1 MSQRSFARKEIIFAG
16 LLLGVAAI
24 WGGAFVVMK
33 DTLHR
38 LDVNSFL
45 TWRFIIATVVLIA
58 LRPRALKVIDLKF
71 LLKGILAG
79 AFLGS
84 GYILQSFGLTMTTVA
99 KTGFITGLYVVFTP
113 LLAALVLRKNINA
126 WQWISVGIATL
137 GLGLLSYNG
146 FSVATGDL
154 LVFLSALAF
163 GAHIVTLGEWSADMD
178 VYALTIVQLG
188 TCAAI
193 TTLASFKSGFHMP
206 PDHGVWWAIIYT
218 AVFATAIAF
227 IFQTWAQSFMPATTV
242 AVVLTME
249 VVFAAWFGVWIGHET
264 MTAKVLIGGLLVVAA
279 MYLIILT
286 EKSNPKVVEAA

>member
-1 MSQRSFARKEIIFAG
+1 MRIARKELIFAA
-16 LLLGVAAI
+16 LLLGVAAV

-45 TWRFIIATVVLIA
+45 AWRFIIATSILIA
-58 LRPRALKVIDLKF
+58 IRPRALKHINLRF
-71 LLKGILAG
+71 LAKGVLVG
-79 AFLGS
+79 SFLGA

-113 LLAALVLRKNINA
+113 LLAALVLRKVVNR
-126 WQWISVGIATL
+126 WQWISVALATC
-137 GLGLLSYNG
+137 GLALLSYNG
-146 FSVATGDL
+146 VHISIGDF
-154 LVFLSALAF
+154 LVFLSALTF
-163 GAHIVTLGEWSADMD
+163 GAHIVALGEWSSTMD

-188 TCAAI
+188 TCAVI

-249 VVFAAWFGVWIGHET
+249 VVFAAWFSVWFGHET
-264 MTAKVLIGGLLVVAA
+264 MTTKVLIGGLMVVAA

-286 EKSNPKVVEAA
+286 EKSNSTINEAA

>member
-1 MSQRSFARKEIIFAG
+1 MTIARKELIFAG

-45 TWRFIIATVVLIA
+45 AWRFIIATAILIL
-58 LRPRALKVIDLKF
+58 LRPQALGHIDRKF
-71 LLKGILAG
+71 LFKGTLIG
-79 AFLGS
+79 TFLGA

-113 LLAALVLRKNINA
+113 LFAALVLRKRINR
-126 WQWISVGIATL
+126 WQWISVALATL
-137 GLGLLSYNG
+137 GLALLSYNG
-146 FSVATGDL
+146 VNIATGDV
-154 LVFLSALAF
+154 LVFLSAAAF
-163 GAHIVTLGEWSADMD
+163 AAHIVALGEWSSAMD

-188 TCAAI
+188 TCAVI
-193 TTLASFKSGFHMP
+193 TTLASLKSGFHLP

-218 AVFATAIAF
+218 AVFATSVAF

-249 VVFAAWFGVWIGHET
+249 VVFAAWFGVWFGHET
-264 MTAKVLIGGLLVVAA
+264 MRTKILFGGLMVIAA

-286 EKSNPKVVEAA
+286 ENIQSKVGTEA

>member
-1 MSQRSFARKEIIFAG
+1 VTIARKELIFAG

-45 TWRFIIATVVLIA
+45 AWRFIIATAILIL
-58 LRPRALKVIDLKF
+58 LRPQALGHIDRKF
-71 LLKGILAG
+71 LFKGALIG
-79 AFLGS
+79 TFLGA

-113 LLAALVLRKNINA
+113 LFAALVLRKRINR
-126 WQWISVGIATL
+126 WQWISVALATL
-137 GLGLLSYNG
+137 GLALLSYNG
-146 FSVATGDL
+146 VNIATGDV
-154 LVFLSALAF
+154 LVFLSAAAF
-163 GAHIVTLGEWSADMD
+163 AAHIVALGEWSSAMD
-178 VYALTIVQLG
+178 VYALAIVQLG
-188 TCAAI
+188 TCAVI
-193 TTLASFKSGFHMP
+193 TTLASLKSGFHLP

-218 AVFATAIAF
+218 AVFATSVAF

-249 VVFAAWFGVWIGHET
+249 VVFAAWFGVWFGHET
-264 MTAKVLIGGLLVVAA
+264 MRTKILFGGLMVIAA

-286 EKSNPKVVEAA
+286 ENIQSKVGTEA

>member
-45 TWRFIIATVVLIA
+45 AWRFIIATVVLIA

-71 LLKGILAG
+71 LLKGVLAG

-206 PDHGVWWAIIYT
+206 PDNGVWWAIIYT

-279 MYLIILT
+279 MYLIIFT

>member
-1 MSQRSFARKEIIFAG
+1 MTIARKELIFAG

-45 TWRFIIATVVLIA
+45 AWRFIIATAILIL
-58 LRPRALKVIDLKF
+58 LRPQALGHIDRKF
-71 LLKGILAG
+71 LFKGALIG
-79 AFLGS
+79 TFLGA

-113 LLAALVLRKNINA
+113 LFAALVLRKRINR
-126 WQWISVGIATL
+126 WQWISVALATL
-137 GLGLLSYNG
+137 GLALLSYNG
-146 FSVATGDL
+146 VNIATGDV
-154 LVFLSALAF
+154 LVFLSAAAF
-163 GAHIVTLGEWSADMD
+163 AAHIVALGEWSSAMD

-188 TCAAI
+188 TCAVI
-193 TTLASFKSGFHMP
+193 TTLASLKSGFHLP

-218 AVFATAIAF
+218 AVFATSVAF

-249 VVFAAWFGVWIGHET
+249 VVFAAWFGVWFGHET
-264 MTAKVLIGGLLVVAA
+264 MRTKILFGGLMVIAA

-286 EKSNPKVVEAA
+286 ENIQSKVGTEA

>member
-1 MSQRSFARKEIIFAG
+1 MTIARKELIFAG

-45 TWRFIIATVVLIA
+45 AWRFIIATAILIL
-58 LRPRALKVIDLKF
+58 LRPQALGHIDRKF
-71 LLKGILAG
+71 LFKGALIG
-79 AFLGS
+79 TFLGA

-113 LLAALVLRKNINA
+113 LFAALVLRKRINR
-126 WQWISVGIATL
+126 WQWISVALATL
-137 GLGLLSYNG
+137 GLALLSYNG
-146 FSVATGDL
+146 VNIATGDV
-154 LVFLSALAF
+154 LVFLSAAAF
-163 GAHIVTLGEWSADMD
+163 AAHIVALGEWSSAMD

-188 TCAAI
+188 TCAVIA
-193 TTLASFKSGFHMP
+193 TLASLKSGFHLP

-218 AVFATAIAF
+218 AVFATSVAF

-249 VVFAAWFGVWIGHET
+249 VVFAAWFGVWFGHET
-264 MTAKVLIGGLLVVAA
+264 MRTKILFGGLMVIAA

-286 EKSNPKVVEAA
+286 ENIQSKVGTEA

>member
-1 MSQRSFARKEIIFAG
+1 MRVARKEVIFAA

-33 DTLHR
+33 DTLRR

-45 TWRFIIATVVLIA
+45 AWRFIIATVLLIA
-58 LRPRALKVIDLKF
+58 IRPNALKLIDKKF
-71 LLKGILAG
+71 LLKGALIG
-79 AFLGS
+79 SFLGA
-84 GYILQSFGLTMTTVA
+84 GFILQSFGLTMTSVA
-99 KTGFITGLYVVFTP
+99 KTGFITGLYVVLTP
-113 LLAALVLRKNINA
+113 LLGAVILRQRTHV
-126 WQWISVGIATL
+126 WQWISVALATA
-137 GLGLLSYNG
+137 GLALLSYNG
-146 FSVATGDL
+146 VNISTGDF

-163 GAHIVTLGEWSADMD
+163 ASHISALGQWSSAMD

-188 TCAAI
+188 TCAII
-193 TTLASFKSGFHMP
+193 TTIASLKSGFHMP

-249 VVFAAWFGVWIGHET
+249 VVFAAWFGVWFGHET
-264 MTAKVLIGGLLVVAA
+264 MTAKVLFGGLLVVVA

-286 EKSNPKVVEAA
+286 ENIKPKAVETA

>member
-1 MSQRSFARKEIIFAG
+1 VTIARKELIFAG

-45 TWRFIIATVVLIA
+45 AWRFIIATAILIL
-58 LRPRALKVIDLKF
+58 LRPQALGHIDRKF
-71 LLKGILAG
+71 LFKGALIG
-79 AFLGS
+79 TFLGA

-113 LLAALVLRKNINA
+113 LFAALVLRKRINR
-126 WQWISVGIATL
+126 WQWISVALATL
-137 GLGLLSYNG
+137 GLALLSYNG
-146 FSVATGDL
+146 VNIATGDV
-154 LVFLSALAF
+154 LVFLSAAAF
-163 GAHIVTLGEWSADMD
+163 AAHIVALGEWSSAMD

-188 TCAAI
+188 TCAVI
-193 TTLASFKSGFHMP
+193 TTLASLKSGFHLP

-218 AVFATAIAF
+218 AVFATSVAF

-249 VVFAAWFGVWIGHET
+249 VVFAAWFGVWFGHET
-264 MTAKVLIGGLLVVAA
+264 MRTKILFGGLMVIAA

-286 EKSNPKVVEAA
+286 ENIQSKVGTEA

>member
-1 MSQRSFARKEIIFAG
+1 MRIARKELIFAA
-16 LLLGVAAI
+16 LLLGVAAV

-45 TWRFIIATVVLIA
+45 AWRFIIATSILIA
-58 LRPRALKVIDLKF
+58 IRPRALKHINLRF
-71 LLKGILAG
+71 LAKGVLVG
-79 AFLGS
+79 SFLGA

-113 LLAALVLRKNINA
+113 LLAALVLRKVVNR
-126 WQWISVGIATL
+126 WQWISVALATC
-137 GLGLLSYNG
+137 GLALLSYNG
-146 FSVATGDL
+146 VHISIGDF
-154 LVFLSALAF
+154 LVFLSALTF
-163 GAHIVTLGEWSADMD
+163 GAHIVALGEWSSTMD

-188 TCAAI
+188 TCAVI

-249 VVFAAWFGVWIGHET
+249 VVFAAWFSVWFGHET
-264 MTAKVLIGGLLVVAA
+264 MTTKVLIGGLMVVTA

-286 EKSNPKVVEAA
+286 EKSNSTINEAA

>member
-1 MSQRSFARKEIIFAG
+1 VTIARKELIFAG

-45 TWRFIIATVVLIA
+45 AWRFIIATAILIL
-58 LRPRALKVIDLKF
+58 LRPQALGHIDRKF
-71 LLKGILAG
+71 LFKGTLIG
-79 AFLGS
+79 TFLGA

-113 LLAALVLRKNINA
+113 LFAALVLRKRINR
-126 WQWISVGIATL
+126 WQWISVALATL
-137 GLGLLSYNG
+137 GLALLSYNG
-146 FSVATGDL
+146 VNIATGDV
-154 LVFLSALAF
+154 LVFLSAAAF
-163 GAHIVTLGEWSADMD
+163 AAHIVALGEWSSAMD

-188 TCAAI
+188 TCAVI
-193 TTLASFKSGFHMP
+193 TTLASLKSGFHLP

-218 AVFATAIAF
+218 AVFATSVAF

-249 VVFAAWFGVWIGHET
+249 VVFAAWFGVWFGHET
-264 MTAKVLIGGLLVVAA
+264 MRTKILFGGLMVIAA

-286 EKSNPKVVEAA
+286 ENIQSKVGTEA

>member
-1 MSQRSFARKEIIFAG
+1 MTIARKELIFAG

-45 TWRFIIATVVLIA
+45 AWRFIIATAILIL
-58 LRPRALKVIDLKF
+58 LRPQALGHIDRKF
-71 LLKGILAG
+71 LFKGALIG
-79 AFLGS
+79 TFLGA

-113 LLAALVLRKNINA
+113 LFAALVLRKRINR
-126 WQWISVGIATL
+126 WQWISVALATL
-137 GLGLLSYNG
+137 GLALLSYNG
-146 FSVATGDL
+146 VNIATGDV
-154 LVFLSALAF
+154 LVFLSAAAF
-163 GAHIVTLGEWSADMD
+163 AAHIVALGEWSSAMD
-178 VYALTIVQLG
+178 VYALAIVQLG
-188 TCAAI
+188 TCAVI
-193 TTLASFKSGFHMP
+193 TTLASLKSGFHLP

-218 AVFATAIAF
+218 AVFATSVAF

-249 VVFAAWFGVWIGHET
+249 VVFAAWFGVWFGHET
-264 MTAKVLIGGLLVVAA
+264 MRTKILFGGLMVIAA

-286 EKSNPKVVEAA
+286 ENIQSKVGTEA

>member
-1 MSQRSFARKEIIFAG
+1 MRIARKELIFAA

-45 TWRFIIATVVLIA
+45 AWRFIIATSILIA
-58 LRPRALKVIDLKF
+58 IRPRALKHINLRF
-71 LLKGILAG
+71 LAKGVLVG
-79 AFLGS
+79 SFLGA

-113 LLAALVLRKNINA
+113 LLAALVLRKVVNR
-126 WQWISVGIATL
+126 WQWISVALATC
-137 GLGLLSYNG
+137 GLALLSYNG
-146 FSVATGDL
+146 VHISIGDF
-154 LVFLSALAF
+154 LVFLSALTF
-163 GAHIVTLGEWSADMD
+163 GAHIVALGEWSSTMD

-188 TCAAI
+188 TCAVI

-249 VVFAAWFGVWIGHET
+249 VVFAAWFSVWFGHET
-264 MTAKVLIGGLLVVAA
+264 MTTKVLIGGLIVVAA

-286 EKSNPKVVEAA
+286 EKSNSTINEAA

>member
-1 MSQRSFARKEIIFAG
+1 MRIARKELIFAA

-45 TWRFIIATVVLIA
+45 AWRFIIATSILIA
-58 LRPRALKVIDLKF
+58 IRPRALKRINLRF
-71 LLKGILAG
+71 LAKGVVVG
-79 AFLGS
+79 SFLGA

-113 LLAALVLRKNINA
+113 LLAALVLRKVVNR
-126 WQWISVGIATL
+126 WQWISVALATC
-137 GLGLLSYNG
+137 GLALLSYNG
-146 FSVATGDL
+146 VHISIGDF
-154 LVFLSALAF
+154 LVFLSALTF
-163 GAHIVTLGEWSADMD
+163 GAHIVALGEWSSTMD

-188 TCAAI
+188 TCAVI

-249 VVFAAWFGVWIGHET
+249 VVFAAWFGVWFAHET
-264 MTAKVLIGGLLVVAA
+264 MTTKVLIGGLMVIAA

-286 EKSNPKVVEAA
+286 ENSNSTIDEAA

>member
-1 MSQRSFARKEIIFAG
+1 MTIARKELIFAG

-45 TWRFIIATVVLIA
+45 ALRFIIATAILIL
-58 LRPRALKVIDLKF
+58 LRPQALGHIDRKF
-71 LLKGILAG
+71 LFKGALIG
-79 AFLGS
+79 TFLGA

-113 LLAALVLRKNINA
+113 LFAALVLRKRINR
-126 WQWISVGIATL
+126 WQWISVALATL
-137 GLGLLSYNG
+137 GLALLSYNG
-146 FSVATGDL
+146 VNIATGDV
-154 LVFLSALAF
+154 LVFLSAAAF
-163 GAHIVTLGEWSADMD
+163 AAHIVALGEWSSAMD

-188 TCAAI
+188 TCAVI
-193 TTLASFKSGFHMP
+193 TTLASLKSGFHLP

-218 AVFATAIAF
+218 AVFATSVAF

-249 VVFAAWFGVWIGHET
+249 VVFAAWFGVWFGHET
-264 MTAKVLIGGLLVVAA
+264 MRTKILFGGLMVIAA

-286 EKSNPKVVEAA
+286 ENIQSKVGTEA

>member
-1 MSQRSFARKEIIFAG
+1 VTIARKELIFAG

-45 TWRFIIATVVLIA
+45 ALRFIIATAILIL
-58 LRPRALKVIDLKF
+58 LRPQALGHIDRKF
-71 LLKGILAG
+71 LFKGALIG
-79 AFLGS
+79 TFLGA

-113 LLAALVLRKNINA
+113 LFAALVLRKRINR
-126 WQWISVGIATL
+126 WQWISVALATL
-137 GLGLLSYNG
+137 GLALLSYNG
-146 FSVATGDL
+146 VNIATGDV
-154 LVFLSALAF
+154 LVFLSAAAF
-163 GAHIVTLGEWSADMD
+163 AAHIVALGEWSSAMD

-188 TCAAI
+188 TCAVI
-193 TTLASFKSGFHMP
+193 TTLASLKSGFHLP

-218 AVFATAIAF
+218 AVFATSVAF

-249 VVFAAWFGVWIGHET
+249 VVFAAWFGVWFGHET
-264 MTAKVLIGGLLVVAA
+264 MRTKILFGGLMVIAA

-286 EKSNPKVVEAA
+286 ENIQSKVGTEA

>member
-1 MSQRSFARKEIIFAG
+1 VTIARKELIFAG

-45 TWRFIIATVVLIA
+45 ALRFIIATAILIL
-58 LRPRALKVIDLKF
+58 LRPQALGHIDRKF
-71 LLKGILAG
+71 LFMG
-79 AFLGS
+79 ALIGTFLGA

-113 LLAALVLRKNINA
+113 LFAALVLRKRINR
-126 WQWISVGIATL
+126 WQWISVALATL
-137 GLGLLSYNG
+137 GLALLSYNG
-146 FSVATGDL
+146 VNIATGDV
-154 LVFLSALAF
+154 LVFLSAAAF
-163 GAHIVTLGEWSADMD
+163 AAHIVALGEWSSAMD

-188 TCAAI
+188 TCAVI
-193 TTLASFKSGFHMP
+193 TTLASLKSGFHLP

-218 AVFATAIAF
+218 AVFATSVAF

-249 VVFAAWFGVWIGHET
+249 VVFAAWFGVWFGHET
-264 MTAKVLIGGLLVVAA
+264 MRTKILFGGLMVIAA

-286 EKSNPKVVEAA
+286 ENIQSKVGTEA